1 MVNMHRKPKVLVIA
15 LEYYPIQNA
24 NTAITGKLV
33 SHLCDRF
40 DFVIAA
46 QNIHNGPEK
55 ETVQGIPVVRTPFH
69 AYSKR
74 DKTDNNT
81 ASDLARM
88 VYLKLVSK
96 YKGDEIKRKNVYFFV
111 RDIGKLVNM
120 EDVDLIVSFSNP
132 FESHYCAS
140 LLAEKHHIP
149 WIAYYLDPYFSNA
162 TYEKRDLLKRK
173 NTEAKRLAFASTVLL
188 TYPINEDYERLGI
201 DFRDKVVMTEMPGIT
216 VHDATETGKN
226 PMAPVNT
233 GSKCGCYFVGNLYK
247 DIRTPDAVIQAFSL
261 LQKESDLFFVGE
273 TYRFLQDK
281 MKGSVDNVHFLGR
294 KNKEEVAKIY
304 QEADILVNIGNAID
318 NQMPSKIF
326 EYISTGK
333 PILNFYKV
341 PNCPTLKYLKNY
353 PLALNLYEPDVLHDT
368 ERYSKKI
375 KDFCMENRG
384 KTMPAAWIREQFN
397 GNTDATVANFLGEQ
411 MERALQ
417 ENQ

>member
-1 MVNMHRKPKVLVIA
+1 MHSKPKVLVIA

-120 EDVDLIVSFSNP
+120 EEIDLIVSFSNP

-173 NTEAKRLAFASTVLL
+173 NTEAKRLTFASHVLL

-216 VHDATETGKN
+216 VNDVLETGKN
-226 PMAPVNT
+226 PVVPIKT
-233 GSKCGCYFVGNLYK
+233 GCKCSCYFVGNLYK
-247 DIRTPDAVIQAFSL
+247 DIRTPDAAIQAFSL
-261 LQKESDLFFVGE
+261 LQEEADLFFVGE

-281 MKGSVDNVHFLGR
+281 MKGTVANVHFPGR
-294 KNKEEVAKIY
+294 RNKEEVAKIY
-304 QEADILVNIGNAID
+304 QEADVLVKSAT
-318 NQMPSKIF
+318 PSTTRCQVKF
-326 EYISTGK
+326 LSIS
-333 PILNFYKV
+333 V
-341 PNCPTLKYLKNY
+341 PGSRFLTCTRCPTA
-353 PLALNLYEPDVLHDT
+353 P
-368 ERYSKKI
+368 R
-375 KDFCMENRG
+375 
-384 KTMPAAWIREQFN
+384 
-397 GNTDATVANFLGEQ
+397 
-411 MERALQ
+411 
-417 ENQ
+417 

>member
-1 MVNMHRKPKVLVIA
+1 MHSKPKVLVIA

-55 ETVQGIPVVRTPFH
+55 ETVQGIPVVRAPFH

-120 EDVDLIVSFSNP
+120 EEIYLIVSFSNP

-149 WIAYYLDPYFSNA
+149 YQKRAYPG
-162 TYEKRDLLKRK
+162 
-173 NTEAKRLAFASTVLL
+173 NTVCDAWRMQTAA
-188 TYPINEDYERLGI
+188 GGC
-201 DFRDKVVMTEMPGIT
+201 EM
-216 VHDATETGKN
+216 
-226 PMAPVNT
+226 
-233 GSKCGCYFVGNLYK
+233 SL
-247 DIRTPDAVIQAFSL
+247 FSL
-261 LQKESDLFFVGE
+261 PLRYMHTPVECIHLGDLEQLARLMAAAVAEPCGE
-273 TYRFLQDK
+273 GF
-281 MKGSVDNVHFLGR
+281 S
-294 KNKEEVAKIY
+294 
-304 QEADILVNIGNAID
+304 
-318 NQMPSKIF
+318 
-326 EYISTGK
+326 
-333 PILNFYKV
+333 
-341 PNCPTLKYLKNY
+341 C
-353 PLALNLYEPDVLHDT
+353 
-368 ERYSKKI
+368 
-375 KDFCMENRG
+375 
-384 KTMPAAWIREQFN
+384 
-397 GNTDATVANFLGEQ
+397 
-411 MERALQ
+411 
-417 ENQ
+417 

>member
-1 MVNMHRKPKVLVIA
+1 MHSKPKVLVIA

-120 EDVDLIVSFSNP
+120 EEIDLIVSFSNP

-140 LLAEKHHIP
+140 LLAEKHGIP

-162 TYEKRDLLKRK
+162 TYDKRDLLKRK
-173 NTEAKRLAFASTVLL
+173 NTEAKRLAYASKVLL
-188 TYPINEDYERLGI
+188 TYPINEDYRRLGI

-216 VHDATETGKN
+216 ANDTPETEKN
-226 PMAPVNT
+226 PMAPVKT
-233 GSKCGCYFVGNLYK
+233 GDKCSCYFVGNLYK
-247 DIRTPDAVIQAFSL
+247 DIRTPDAAIQAFSL
-261 LQKESDLFFVGE
+261 LTEEADLFFVGE

-281 MKGSVDNVHFLGR
+281 MNGPLHNVHFLGR
-294 KNKEEVAKIY
+294 KSKEEVAQIY
-304 QEADILVNIGNAID
+304 KEADILVNIGNAID

-341 PNCPTLKYLKNY
+341 PNCPTLKYLNNY
-353 PLALNLYEPDVLHDT
+353 PLALNIFEQDVLHDT
-368 ERYSKKI
+368 ISCSKMI
-375 KDFCMENRG
+375 KAFCLQNKG
-384 KTMPAAWIREQFN
+384 KTVPAAWIRERFK
-397 GNTDATVANFLGEQ
+397 GNTDEAVASFLGEQ
-411 MERALQ
+411 MKRALQ
-417 ENQ
+417 ENK